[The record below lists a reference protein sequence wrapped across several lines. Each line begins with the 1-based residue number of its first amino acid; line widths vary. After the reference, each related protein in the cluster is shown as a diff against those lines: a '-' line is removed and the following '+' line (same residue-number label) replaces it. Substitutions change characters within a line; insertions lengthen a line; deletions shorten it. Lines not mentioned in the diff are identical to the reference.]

1 MGSINVL
8 FLSSVPI
15 TIQSLEEYFLEDRE
29 IFFTSSYLNNQSGF
43 EIDVTI
49 KHDVLILD
57 DGALNGMEIEK
68 VKNFITE
75 RELNKKYI
83 LLTSK
88 ADRSYLDFFIAAGVD
103 GIISKKEE
111 PDVIKEGIL
120 KVYNREKFLDDMIK
134 ELYTNRIDKIA
145 ANGSKKDLTA
155 REKEVFMLVGKG
167 YSNKEIAGEIFV
179 DVKTIEKH
187 KSNMMKKLKLK
198 NTSQLFLYAALQI
211 LNMSLIFF
219 YILPEDMF

>member
-68 VKNFITE
+68 VKNFITK

-88 ADRSYLDFFIAAGVD
+88 SDR
-103 GIISKKEE
+103 
-111 PDVIKEGIL
+111 
-120 KVYNREKFLDDMIK
+120 N
-134 ELYTNRIDKIA
+134 
-145 ANGSKKDLTA
+145 
-155 REKEVFMLVGKG
+155 
-167 YSNKEIAGEIFV
+167 YS
-179 DVKTIEKH
+179 
-187 KSNMMKKLKLK
+187 SN
-198 NTSQLFLYAALQI
+198 
-211 LNMSLIFF
+211 
-219 YILPEDMF
+219 D